1 MLRDPLSSGSGLAAD
16 AEPAPPADDR
26 AACLDLLSEELLEEL
41 PVDAWRQLFLGPGY
55 DGIRFVQETST
66 LVCCEPPTP
75 EWSETDLRTLAARFG
90 GCVERYGARILLAF
104 ARPRAALE
112 VAMLLQRTCP
122 RRLRSALFT
131 APCLTAC
138 FEVGGESRR
147 LSLGDAPATV
157 RACADNAPPGSIHL
171 CAATWRALGP
181 AVLER
186 HTHGALVTTEYQ
198 GDEVISAFITLAPP
212 PRADLSTFAGLGL
225 V

>member
-1 MLRDPLSSGSGLAAD
+1 MLREQAATGNGLVAATG
-16 AEPAPPADDR
+16 PAQLPGDR
-26 AACLDLLSEELLEEL
+26 AACLDLLSEELLAEL
-41 PVDAWRQLFLGPGY
+41 PVDAWRQVFLGPGY

-66 LVCCEPPTP
+66 LLCCEAPTP
-75 EWSETDLRTLAARFG
+75 EWSEADVRTLAARFG
-90 GCVERYGARILLAF
+90 GCVERYGTRIVMSF

-122 RRLRSALFT
+122 RRLRSALLT
-131 APCLTAC
+131 APCIAAC
-138 FEVGGESRR
+138 FEVAGESRR
-147 LSLGDAPATV
+147 LSLGESPGAV
-157 RACADNAPPGSIHL
+157 RSCADNTPPGSIHL

-181 AVLER
+181 AALER

>member
-1 MLRDPLSSGSGLAAD
+1 MLRDPPSSGGGLAGEAR
-16 AEPAPPADDR
+16 PVQLADDR

-41 PVDAWRQLFLGPGY
+41 PVDAWRQLFLGPCY
-55 DGIRFVQETST
+55 EGIRFVQETQT

-75 EWSETDLRTLAARFG
+75 EWSETDVRTLAARFG
-90 GCVERYGARILLAF
+90 GGVERYGPRIVMAF

-112 VAMLLQRTCP
+112 VAMLLQRTCT
-122 RRLRSALFT
+122 RRLRSALLT
-131 APCLTAC
+131 APCITAC

-147 LSLGDAPATV
+147 LSLGDAAGAV

-181 AVLER
+181 AALER
-186 HTHGALVTTEYQ
+186 QTHRALVTTEYQ